1 MHVPWG
7 WIKQRPHFLA
17 EELCRYY
24 DVRVMIPKSF
34 KIPGLTVNNTR
45 LRIQNIFKFPFERFK
60 IVRFLNTL
68 LIRFIIKYIY
78 CIESYRY
85 VWVTDMRLY
94 PLIKDLLHDNQILIY
109 DCMDDVMEFDVLK
122 TRHAEILCLESML
135 FAAADLIFFSSEEL
149 MNRKRMKYGLSD
161 ELCHVVFNAL
171 DKNLVYDG
179 IFDTYDHEFR
189 AYKKNNQTI
198 ITYIGTVSNWLDFD
212 LIDKSLQDFDN
223 IIYFIVGPVEKN
235 IKVLK
240 HDRIKY
246 FGSIDHKFVK
256 SFILNSDI
264 LIMPFI
270 LNPLVT
276 AVNPVKMY
284 EYIAFGKKIISI
296 KYDELD
302 KFSNYVNFYTDYIE
316 FKGTLNNMLIHP
328 TVMISNEQFVNV
340 NNWEV
345 RAKDIVSHIEN
356 LS

>member
-1 MHVPWG
+1 M
-7 WIKQRPHFLA
+7 
-17 EELCRYY
+17 YY
-24 DVRVMIPKSF
+24 
-34 KIPGLTVNNTR
+34 
-45 LRIQNIFKFPFERFK
+45 
-60 IVRFLNTL
+60 
-68 LIRFIIKYIY
+68 
-78 CIESYRY
+78 
-85 VWVTDMRLY
+85 
-94 PLIKDLLHDNQILIY
+94 
-109 DCMDDVMEFDVLK
+109 
-122 TRHAEILCLESML
+122 
-135 FAAADLIFFSSEEL
+135 
-149 MNRKRMKYGLSD
+149 
-161 ELCHVVFNAL
+161 
-171 DKNLVYDG
+171 
-179 IFDTYDHEFR
+179 
-189 AYKKNNQTI
+189 
-198 ITYIGTVSNWLDFD
+198 
-212 LIDKSLQDFDN
+212 